1 MNRAEKT
8 IIIDSLTEQINN
20 AAHFYITDIESL
32 NAARTTSLRRSC
44 YENNVE
50 LVMAKNTLVK
60 KALEQANGDFEQLYT
75 ILKGNTTIMF
85 SENAT
90 QPAKMIKELR
100 KTGDKPIL
108 KGAFVQD
115 GIYIGDNQIDTL
127 VSIKSKEEVIGDII
141 NILQSPIKNVLG
153 ALQSAPNTIGGLV
166 KTLQERAEK

>member
-85 SENAT
+85 SENA
-90 QPAKMIKELR
+90 LSR
-100 KTGDKPIL
+100 L
-108 KGAFVQD
+108 K
-115 GIYIGDNQIDTL
+115 
-127 VSIKSKEEVIGDII
+127 
-141 NILQSPIKNVLG
+141 
-153 ALQSAPNTIGGLV
+153 
-166 KTLQERAEK
+166 